1 MVPARRWGGRRLAL
15 VVSSLLAPA
24 AAAGCSDDEDPLDS
38 GGEYSVYDAMGELP
52 ESVEATFR

>member
-1 MVPARRWGGRRLAL
+1 LPL
-15 VVSSLLAPA
+15 VASSLLAPGA

-38 GGEYSVYDAMGELP
+38 GGEYSVYDAIGELP

>member
-1 MVPARRWGGRRLAL
+1 LPL
-15 VVSSLLAPA
+15 VASSLLAPG

-38 GGEYSVYDAMGELP
+38 GGEYSVYDAIGELP